1 MQDSD
6 TTLHFIDPEAAP
18 AEDPTATGSDLSSGF
33 PSPAEH
39 FTDAPLD
46 LNRRF
51 IRNPAATFFARV
63 EGDALRDEGIHDGDL
78 LLIDKSVG
86 VFDGCLAVCFL
97 DGEFRLK
104 RIEIRNGQLHLH
116 PSDAEKGSS
125 ATRHAGS
132 VEVWGV
138 VIASMRKYL

>member
-6 TTLHFIDPEAAP
+6 STLRFIDPEASSG
-18 AEDPTATGSDLSSGF
+18 EDFAGPGGDLSSGF

-63 EGDALRDEGIHDGDL
+63 EGDALRDEGIRDGDL
-78 LLIDKSVG
+78 LLIDKSVEA
-86 VFDGCLAVCFL
+86 FDGCLAVCFL

-104 RIEIRNGQLHLH
+104 RVEIRAGRIRLYS
-116 PSDAEKGSS
+116 SDPGHDS
-125 ATRHAGS
+125 AGKSRNE
-132 VEVWGV
+132 EVSIWGV
-138 VIASMRKYL
+138 VIASIRKHL

>member
-1 MQDSD
+1 MQDTE
-6 TTLHFIDPEAAP
+6 TTLHFIKPEAASDE
-18 AEDPTATGSDLSSGF
+18 AFAAAGSDLSSGF

-104 RIEIRNGQLHLH
+104 RVEIRNGQLRLR
-116 PSDAEKGSS
+116 PSETGRA
-125 ATRHAGS
+125 AARHAEV